1 MSPLT
6 LAVIAFVLAL
16 LLFGFAFWT
25 PIYAV
30 PLVLLLLVG
39 VGIAGYA
46 RRNGTSRGVRDLRAQ
61 ANRGGPARETEFT
74 DRDRESLYER

>member
-6 LAVIAFVLAL
+6 LVVIAFILSL

-25 PIYAV
+25 PIYAI
-30 PLVLLLLVG
+30 PLALLLLVG
-39 VGIAGYA
+39 VGFAEYA
-46 RRNGTSRGVRDLRAQ
+46 RRRGTSRGVRELRAQ

-74 DRDRESLYER
+74 DRDRETLYER